1 MLTVEQFIKYFFK
14 RIRPVHCFYLVPP
27 TFRTGKQKWLY
38 IWAQTLRSLSIFL
51 RNYGNIKIVV

>member
-1 MLTVEQFIKYFFK
+1 MLTAEQFIKHFFQQ
-14 RIRPVHCFYLVPP
+14 IRQVHCLYLVPP

-51 RNYGNIKIVV
+51 RNYGNIKIFV